1 MELFQRMPLL
11 SRPGSRWRYSSPGYV
26 LLGWIVQE
34 ASGEPYA
41 SFLAEHIFAPLGL
54 GSTSAGDAPGG
65 LGMARGYRSGQ
76 PVRSFDL
83 GTASPGAGDVWSTA
97 DDLVRWDDALA
108 AGELLTP
115 GLRREMLTAHAP
127 IPPGQVADPIW
138 IASGYGY
145 GWFVG
150 TAAGR
155 RSYFHPG
162 DNPGYLAFNAWLPD
176 HDIRRAVL
184 DLQMGISRTAGSRRR
199 RSPGVRGEQ
208 HAVQRGAQITMR
220 ASAISGSYAGPA
232 VNQA

>member
-65 LGMARGYRSGQ
+65 PGMARGYRSGQ
-76 PVRSFDL
+76 PMRSFDL

-155 RSYFHPG
+155 RSYFHRVTTLAASRSTLGCRIMTSGVPCWTFRWGSAGRLGQEDG
-162 DNPGYLAFNAWLPD
+162 D
-176 HDIRRAVL
+176 RR
-184 DLQMGISRTAGSRRR
+184 GSEVNNMLSSAAR
-199 RSPGVRGEQ
+199 RSRCGHRRFPGLMRG
-208 HAVQRGAQITMR
+208 RR
-220 ASAISGSYAGPA
+220 
-232 VNQA
+232 